1 MLFFHVP
8 SITMVEPET
17 VQSAAA
23 TEIAVHS
30 VSPSR
35 SSSAPDNEL
44 VTGASTIS
52 VAMEMPTNSTMQAS
66 EVFEAIAPQDP
77 PTDQVVSQNKL

>member
-1 MLFFHVP
+1 
-8 SITMVEPET
+8 MVEPET
-17 VQSAAA
+17 VQSAVA

-30 VSPSR
+30 ASPSR

-52 VAMEMPTNSTMQAS
+52 VVMEMPTNSTMQAS